1 MFIYPEIDPVA
12 LSLGSFK
19 IHWYGVMYMLAF
31 TFLYFAGAWRCRH
44 NNNQPFHPDLMG
56 DYLFY
61 LILGVIIGGR
71 LGHVIFYN
79 PAFYLE
85 NPLDIILIYK
95 GGMSFHGGFLGVMV
109 AMVLFA
115 RRVGASKAGVFDI
128 ISTDVPIGLM
138 LGRIGNF
145 INGELWGRV
154 TDVPWAMVFPHVD
167 QLPRHPSMLY
177 EALLEGPILWGVIL
191 LYRRFARYRHGG
203 STLVFIIGYSLVRF
217 VVEYVREPETHLGV
231 HNVLGI
237 TLTIGQI
244 LSLGMIGVG
253 LALIYFLRMQP
264 ALMLSSE
271 QTPALTPRTTPPPPR
286 QKKRTHKRRKH

>member
-1 MFIYPEIDPVA
+1 MFVYPEIDPVA

-85 NPLDIILIYK
+85 HPLDIILIYK
-95 GGMSFHGGFLGVMV
+95 GGMSFHGGFLGVII
-109 AMVLFA
+109 ALGLFA

-128 ISTDVPIGLM
+128 IATDVPIGLM

-167 QLPRHPSMLY
+167 QLARHPSMLY
-177 EALLEGPILWGVIL
+177 EALLEGPILWGAIL
-191 LYRRFARYRHGG
+191 LYRRFASYRPGG
-203 STLVFIIGYSLVRF
+203 SALVFIIGYALVRF
-217 VVEYVREPETHLGV
+217 LVEYVREPEAHLGL

-237 TLTIGQI
+237 PLTIGQI
-244 LSLGMIGVG
+244 LSLGMVAVG
-253 LALIYFLRMQP
+253 LALFYWLRLQPAPMQP
-264 ALMLSSE
+264 PSQALGHTPRH
-271 QTPALTPRTTPPPPR
+271 TPAPR
-286 QKKRTHKRRKH
+286 QKKRAHKRRQR